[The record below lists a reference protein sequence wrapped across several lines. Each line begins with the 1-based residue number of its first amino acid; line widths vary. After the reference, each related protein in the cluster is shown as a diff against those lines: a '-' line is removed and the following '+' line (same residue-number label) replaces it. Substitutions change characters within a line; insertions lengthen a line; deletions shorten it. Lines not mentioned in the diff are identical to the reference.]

1 MTASTGATAPTGAT
15 TAPAAPGRPSPWRR
29 SGAVLSLLLVS
40 SVLARLPELINARGV
55 DSDAAVVGLQAMHL
69 LRGEWSWFLWGAG
82 YQASFDAVLVA
93 AAFAVTG
100 PSALTL
106 MAVPLVGHLVLVG
119 LTYDVVR
126 RAIGA
131 AAGRWSAAVA
141 CLPLVFS
148 PQSINGVALAAP
160 RQWSI
165 TAAVLAVWLASRA
178 VPDPAATRPVDGR
191 RAPAWLAA
199 SGLVA
204 GFAVYLDLFTLQLMP
219 AVGVFALWCALAA
232 PRREPAH
239 EGSADEGSAQDGP
252 AQDGPAQDGP
262 AQDGPAQDGPARDK
276 TGVAPWRAAWST
288 LGRGRSPDV
297 VAAASGRTAVVAAG
311 EGAAPSLLDRAAR
324 VGALLLGTAAGV
336 AVIAWSRSQ
345 PVADGAKAGLT
356 LDRLAVNWTLLTE
369 VCLPYLLGVTV
380 FVPDPV
386 DLVHDPWP
394 ASGWFAVVQWAGAL
408 GFAAAAVWA
417 AIAVLVDGGWSPRR
431 VHQLQGA
438 LVPAPVRRLG
448 ALGLI
453 GSAASIGGFL
463 VSTMPAD
470 LLSARYLAPIV
481 WLAPFTLAPAA
492 YTLGTRAFAVAI
504 APFVVAV
511 GVGGWIAFTP
521 YVQGPLP
528 VRDARGVAVD
538 EAALA
543 DALRAEGVR
552 YAAAQYWLAY
562 RLTFLF
568 AEDPVVVPLD
578 EREDRYRPYRDG
590 FAAAPVVA
598 YVFHPSEPRA
608 TPGPVEEQLR
618 AAGTPYRRADVNG
631 FAVLIVR
638 R

>member
-1 MTASTGATAPTGAT
+1 MHRMSAATEVAEPPAP
-15 TAPAAPGRPSPWRR
+15 PGRPPTWRR
-29 SGAVLSLLLVS
+29 TLPLMVLLVG
-40 SVLARLPELINARGV
+40 SVVARLPELVNARGV

-119 LTYDVVR
+119 LTHDVVR

-131 AAGRWSAAVA
+131 PAGRWSAAVA

-165 TAAVLAVWLASRA
+165 TAAILAVWLASRA
-178 VPDPAATRPVDGR
+178 ADPAPARPPRGPREATAPR
-191 RAPAWLAA
+191 RIHRCRGPAWLAG

-219 AVGVFALWCALAA
+219 AVGVFALWCAVA
-232 PRREPAH
+232 PRRATAEEERGRPAPPA
-239 EGSADEGSAQDGP
+239 GTPPGPGLPAAQP
-252 AQDGPAQDGP
+252 QP
-262 AQDGPAQDGPARDK
+262 
-276 TGVAPWRAAWST
+276 TVAPWRAAWRT
-288 LGRGRSPDV
+288 AERGRSPG
-297 VAAASGRTAVVAAG
+297 AAVDASGAVDG
-311 EGAAPSLLDRAAR
+311 GRAAPSVLERVAR
-324 VGALLLGTAAGV
+324 VGALLLGAAAGV
-336 AVIAWSRSQ
+336 AVIAWSRAQ

-356 LDRLAVNWTLLTE
+356 LDRLAANWTLLTE
-369 VCLPYLLGVTV
+369 LCLPYLLGVTV

-394 ASGWFAVVQWAGAL
+394 APGWWQVVQWAGAV
-408 GFAAAAVWA
+408 GFGAAAVWA
-417 AIAVLVDGGWSPRR
+417 VIAVLVHGGWSPRR
-431 VHQLQGA
+431 VHHVQGA
-438 LVPAPVRRLG
+438 LVPPPVRRLG

-453 GSAASIGGFL
+453 GSAASVGGFL

-492 YTLGTRAFAVAI
+492 YTLGTRAFTVAI
-504 APFVVAV
+504 APFVLAV
-511 GVGGWIAFTP
+511 GVGGWIAFAP
-521 YVQGPLP
+521 HVAGPLP
-528 VRDARGVAVD
+528 VRDPRGVAVD

-552 YAAAQYWLAY
+552 YATAQYWLAY

-568 AEDPVVVPLD
+568 TEDPVVVPLD

-608 TPGPVEEQLR
+608 TPGPVEDQLR
-618 AAGTPYRRADVNG
+618 GAGTPYRRADVNG